1 MCGIAGVMVR
11 KGETPSLDVLD
22 AMKRSLKHRGPDDDE
37 SLILNNVGLAHTRL
51 SIIDLGTGHQPLRDH
66 KGRLLIVNG
75 EIYNYLELKQQFPD
89 YPFKTQSDSE
99 VVFPLYERYGLDF
112 ARHLRGMFAIAL
124 YDTESDQVLLSRDP
138 YGIKQFYLL
147 KKHNLVAFA
156 SEPRAFFDAGLIPAE
171 VNPDIVSEAL
181 QLRYTL
187 LEPTIFRDV
196 ERIPLGATLVLK
208 GGAVVDQ
215 VRFEA
220 LESNDERK
228 QCWSLSEEEAIKNF
242 DAAIRDSVHVHLR
255 SDVPYGLFLS
265 GGLDSATVLAKMA
278 EFTDQPIKTYTI
290 GFPGTKVH
298 DERSQAQILAHRFNT
313 DHHDITFNEQ
323 DFWTLLPQVAF
334 AVDDLQIDMASLPT
348 FKLAI
353 EAKKDVKVVLCG
365 EGGDEMLAGY
375 GRYRKT
381 WLPTWLGGRVT
392 RERGT
397 MDKVKL
403 GHRFDSQWK
412 DRLKMLEETFDT
424 MGFSRMQIAQAVD
437 VKTWLA
443 NSLLI
448 KLDRCLMAHGLEGR
462 TPFLDPRVT
471 DHTFF
476 LNDRLK
482 VKKGQGKYVQR
493 AWLAKNLPEAEP
505 FAKKKGFTVPVGEWM
520 RQKNARLSA
529 LVGADAGVREL
540 FSQDEV
546 RGLFMSNEKHH
557 AFAAWTLLF
566 YAVWHKAHIERKPI
580 IPDTLAFLAS

>member
-1 MCGIAGVMVR
+1 MCGIAGIMVR
-11 KGETPSLDVLD
+11 KGDAVALDMLD
-22 AMKRSLKHRGPDDDE
+22 AMKRSLRHRGPDDDE
-37 SLILNNVGLAHTRL
+37 SLIHKNVGLAHTRL
-51 SIIDLGTGHQPLRDH
+51 SIIDLSAGHQPLRDH

-75 EIYNYLELKQQFPD
+75 EIYNYLEIKQQFPD

-124 YDTESDQVLLSRDP
+124 YDTETDQVLLSRDP
-138 YGIKQFYLL
+138 YGIKQFYIL
-147 KKHNLVAFA
+147 KKHALIAFA
-156 SEPRAFFDAGLIPAE
+156 SEPRAFFEAGLVPAE
-171 VNPDIVSEAL
+171 VNPDVVAETL

-187 LEPTIFRDV
+187 TESTIFRDV
-196 ERIPLGATLVLK
+196 ERVPLGATLLLK
-208 GGAVVDQ
+208 DGAIVDQ
-215 VRFEA
+215 VRLEA
-220 LESNDERK
+220 LEPSEERK
-228 QCWSLSEEEAIKNF
+228 RRWSLSEDEAVEEF
-242 DAAIRDSVHVHLR
+242 DAALRDSVHVHLR

-298 DERSQAQILAHRFNT
+298 DERSQAQVLASRFNT
-313 DHHDITFNEQ
+313 DHHDITFTEQ
-323 DFWTLLPQVAF
+323 DFWTLLPRVAF

-397 MDKVKL
+397 MDKVKM
-403 GHRFDSQWK
+403 GHLFEPAWK
-412 DRLKMLEETFDT
+412 DHLKALEGAFEA
-424 MGFSRMQIAQAVD
+424 MGFSRMQVAQAVD

-462 TPFLDPRVT
+462 TPFLDPCVT

-482 VKKGQGKYVQR
+482 VRKGQGKYVQR
-493 AWLAKNLPEAEP
+493 AMLAKHLPEAEP

-520 RQKNARLSA
+520 RQKNARLAA
-529 LVGADAGVREL
+529 LVGAEPGIRER
-540 FSQDEV
+540 FSQDMV
-546 RGLFMSNEKHH
+546 RGIFMSDEKHH